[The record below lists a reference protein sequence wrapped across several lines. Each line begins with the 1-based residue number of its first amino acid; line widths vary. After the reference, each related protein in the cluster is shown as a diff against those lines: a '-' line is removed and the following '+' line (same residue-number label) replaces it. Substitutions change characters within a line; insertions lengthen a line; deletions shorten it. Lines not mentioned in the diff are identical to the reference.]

1 MMPLADAHLHVFRR
15 GYTDRYGKRWAR
27 PDELHAYEALRSVHG
42 IARGLVIGY
51 EGLPRYRGNNRDLA
65 GWARSRRWMV
75 PLAFVPAERA
85 PTLARLARLMR
96 DGFAGIAVYATGP
109 GEAAAVAGWPPAT
122 LRALTA
128 LRLIVSLNAT
138 RQSLP
143 TLTPVLAALEGAGVL
158 VSHLGLPG
166 RFSRPPSLREAREAL
181 APLRALAALPHVGVK
196 VSGLYAIASPS
207 HGYPHEPVA
216 PLLRLTAEW
225 FGPER
230 LYWGSDFSPALEHV
244 SFAQTIAAID
254 IAGWSER
261 EKRLVFHD
269 NLTALLNR
277 AGPTSGQF

>member
-15 GYTDRYGKRWAR
+15 GYADRYGKGWAR
-27 PDELHAYEALRSVHG
+27 PDELEAYEALRAVHG

-85 PTLARLARLMR
+85 PTPARLARLIR
-96 DGFAGIAVYATGP
+96 DGFAGIAVYAPGP
-109 GEAAAVAGWPPAT
+109 REAAAVGRWPPAT
-122 LRALTA
+122 LRELAA
-128 LRLIVSLNAT
+128 RRLIVSLNAT

-143 TLTPVLAALEGAGVL
+143 ALAPLFAALAGADVL

-166 RFSRPPSLREAREAL
+166 RFSRTPSLREARAAL

-196 VSGLYAIASPS
+196 VSGLYAIGSPS
-207 HGYPHEPVA
+207 HAYPHESVA

-254 IAGWSER
+254 IAGWSDR
-261 EKRLVFHD
+261 EKRLVLHD
-269 NLTALLNR
+269 NLAALLDR
-277 AGPTSGQF
+277 AGRASG